1 MAESCSISC
10 FLSVLDQQ
18 HGSTSCFLIRKAT
31 QWPKLHVC
39 TCVRVYVYVCVCEH
53 LSLFLERAM
62 DSEAVREENALCGPG
77 SEERSMG
84 PHGRSACGEDSGL
97 CSGGRSSHPP
107 CGWLFGRQDVETR
120 FVQSKDQAPDAVTDF
135 PLSAVV
141 TPQGRFQGHSWT
153 QTSR

>member
-1 MAESCSISC
+1 MCARVCVC
-10 FLSVLDQQ
+10 VYM
-18 HGSTSCFLIRKAT
+18 
-31 QWPKLHVC
+31 HVC
-39 TCVRVYVYVCVCEH
+39 VCVCVCEP

-62 DSEAVREENALCGPG
+62 DSTAVREEKALWGPG
-77 SEERSMG
+77 SDERSLVG
-84 PHGRSACGEDSGL
+84 V
-97 CSGGRSSHPP
+97 GGQRVERTQDPP
-107 CGWLFGRQDVETR
+107 RGWLFGRQDVETS